1 MKHGMWTLPDA
12 RFRPTDKPRS
22 PDLGQLHGYSGSLI
36 CCLSGQ
42 ERLRYFR
49 CTRVPTFECAR
60 MTVPVFQSAKTIVCT
75 VLLSY
80 S

>member
-1 MKHGMWTLPDA
+1 MKHGMWTLSDA
-12 RFRPTDKPRS
+12 RFRPTDKPRR
-22 PDLGQLHGYSGSLI
+22 PDLGQLLGYSLI

-49 CTRVPTFECAR
+49 CTRVPTFECAC
-60 MTVPVFQSAKTIVCT
+60 MTVPVFQSAKTMVCT
-75 VLLSY
+75 VPLSY